1 MNYQNTVWR
10 NNGAIAASSDGAF
23 HPVWIESGNGEG
35 QLRTATI
42 TVGRSA
48 HSELM
53 PSTFDEKGCDVTR
66 QVAILYGGD
75 QHYDSSSDLLNV
87 MVVLRNKGTE
97 RLRAPVLLKTEALTS
112 AAFKLEIANSDNGQ
126 SGAGAI
132 WDLTP
137 AIPGGILNAGTTSKP
152 YLLQFRVTPIKE
164 ILTDEVFSL
173 RLKALSCVS
182 APK

>member
-35 QLRTATI
+35 QLRTATV
-42 TVGRSA
+42 TVGRLA
-48 HSELM
+48 QSELM

-87 MVVLRNKGTE
+87 MVVVRNKGTE
-97 RLRAPVLLKTEALTS
+97 RLRAPVLLKTEALKS

-137 AIPGGILNAGTTSKP
+137 AIPGGILNAGTASKP

-173 RLKALSCVS
+173 KLKALSCVS